1 MIPIR
6 NANTSIFMGR
16 LTGSNQMGASLMS
29 GLLKNVVAIT
39 LTASPKKLPNIK
51 PQNAVEIP
59 QYMNI
64 FMNFLIPSSM
74 FLNLVRQYAVPAIM
88 ISP

>member
-1 MIPIR
+1 MIPNT
-6 NANTSIFMGR
+6 NANTSIFIGR

-39 LTASPKKLPNIK
+39 FTASPKKLPNIK
-51 PQNAVEIP
+51 PQNAVEMP

-64 FMNFLIPSSM
+64 FMNFFIPSSM
-74 FLNLVRQYAVPAIM
+74 FLNLVRQYAVPATM
-88 ISP
+88 IRP